1 MSLAAA
7 ALERHLTG
15 DGEVEEE
22 PTEGEEGV
30 SAPSASREA
39 LREAWE
45 ASKADNFEGFADAI
59 EALVDIK
66 MAER

>member
-1 MSLAAA
+1 MSLAAE

-15 DGEVEEE
+15 DVEPEE
-22 PTEGEEGV
+22 SPSDDDGTPV
-30 SAPSASREA
+30 PSASREA